1 MALGQSKGVALAGDG
16 CDWTSTQWPPRRG
29 ATPPGAP
36 APRRVSCPFRS
47 FSSDISSLL
56 APSTRSMSLASSASF
71 PPSGLPLPREL
82 LLITDELN
90 SPADF
95 LLYRTVFAHLKENK
109 SARAVVVSV
118 SGSEQTW
125 KIMSGKM
132 VRTALSGGFP
142 ALVERAQGVNYAQF
156 LASQRL
162 VFIDAMEHIE
172 QPDDALNLSS
182 TIPLFRY
189 LQTKLDA
196 LQSTPDAPALVVFDD
211 TAALEW
217 TGVPLLELSRFTR
230 ALSALCR
237 KVRPPASLLPT
248 PPDAPRAI
256 WQTGVAL
263 ILRHHVATPGE
274 PDDLLRHLL
283 QLCTYHLD
291 VFPLSSGRSG
301 AVHGQVRPPAWPV
314 LRTRSH
320 TRRGRPR

>member
-1 MALGQSKGVALAGDG
+1 
-16 CDWTSTQWPPRRG
+16 
-29 ATPPGAP
+29 
-36 APRRVSCPFRS
+36 
-47 FSSDISSLL
+47 
-56 APSTRSMSLASSASF
+56 MSLASSASF

-132 VRTALSGGFP
+132 
-142 ALVERAQGVNYAQF
+142 GVNYAQV

-162 VFIDAMEHIE
+162 IFIDAMEHIE
-172 QPDDALNLSS
+172 QPDDALKLSS
-182 TIPLFRY
+182 TVPLFRY
-189 LQTKLDA
+189 LQTKLVA
-196 LQSTPDAPALVVFDD
+196 LQSTPDAPVLVVFDD

-217 TGVPLLELSRFTR
+217 TGVPPLELSRFTR

-237 KVRPPASLLPT
+237 K
-248 PPDAPRAI
+248 
-256 WQTGVAL
+256 TGVAL
-263 ILRHHVATPGE
+263 ILRHPVATPGE

-301 AVHGQVRPPAWPV
+301 AVHGQVALHAGAGVVSAHKTVARGGALQYRLTDSGAAFFDRGTGGGV
-314 LRTRSH
+314 L
-320 TRRGRPR
+320 